1 MKKISID
8 KLIFLLPLIWILYL
22 IYRLI
27 NYSQIAVN
35 FPLDYDNDLSSYIA
49 YIFFLLKC
57 GWDNLCNYWY
67 NGFFPFYHYSPAY
80 FILTLPMYY
89 LTKNILLSVFISM
102 ILLFII
108 AFILSLIIGKSEKL
122 STSKKFLFFS
132 LTFANPFV
140 ISSYIKS
147 GRLPEFI
154 GLISILLIFII
165 FLNYFDRKVDRKFF
179 IAFIPSYFLLILSHQ
194 QMTLLG
200 HLLIL
205 GFLIIKNNKER
216 IKIIFASIIS
226 LILSSFWLINYIKYN
241 LLEGNLNSLKPIA
254 LQFLIFTKESLL
266 RNIATTLVI
275 LFLIFSFIVYYKQ
288 EKNKKMIYFFSPILI
303 LSLLILFRF
312 VPFIKFFNQVAPN
325 TYMIFLMLFAS
336 FFFVK
341 IGFKEL
347 NNIIRLFIILI
358 LIILPFTGIIISHL
372 ETPYYREYTKTE
384 ISSIEL
390 LNKIDNNFIVLNGH
404 FPTSYPPAYHSYA
417 PIFLNLTTPQGF
429 NPNSANINHL
439 YTLQALNKAVSEEN
453 CQDLEINANKLK
465 LNYML
470 AYDNVCEFLN
480 NCNISL
486 INKKDNV
493 CLFKSKSA

>member
-8 KLIFLLPLIWILYL
+8 KLIYLLPITWIIYL

-27 NYSQIAVN
+27 NISSIAVK

-57 GWDNLCNYWY
+57 GWNNLCNYWY

-80 FILTLPMYY
+80 FILTFPIYY

-102 ILLFII
+102 ILLFLI
-108 AFILSLIIGKSEKL
+108 AFILSLIIGKNENL
-122 STSKKFLFFS
+122 SFNKKILFFS
-132 LTFANPFV
+132 LVFANPFA

-147 GRLPEFI
+147 GRLPEFL

-165 FLNYFDRKVDRKFF
+165 FLNYFNKKLDKKFF
-179 IAFIPSYFLLILSHQ
+179 IVFIPSYLLLILSHQ

-205 GFLIIKNNKER
+205 GFLIIKNNKDR
-216 IKIIFASIIS
+216 IKVIFASIIG

-241 LLEGNLNSLKPIA
+241 LLEGNLNTLKPIA

-266 RNIATTLVI
+266 RNISITLVI
-275 LFLIFSFIVYYKQ
+275 LFLLISFIIYYRQ
-288 EKNKKMIYFFSPILI
+288 EKNKKIIYFFSPILI
-303 LSLLILFRF
+303 LSLLVLFRII
-312 VPFIKFFNQVAPN
+312 PFIKFFNQVAPN
-325 TYMIFLMLFAS
+325 TYMIFLILFAS

-341 IGFKEL
+341 INFKKL
-347 NNIIRLFIILI
+347 NNLIRLIIVLI
-358 LIILPFTGIIISHL
+358 LIILPFTGIIVSHL

-384 ISSIEL
+384 MSSIEL
-390 LNKIDNNFIVLNGH
+390 LNKINNNFIVLNGH
-404 FPTSYPPAYHSYA
+404 FPTSYPPAYHSYEQ
-417 PIFLNLTTPQGF
+417 IFINLTTPQGF

-470 AYDNVCEFLN
+470 AYDNACEFLN
-480 NCNISL
+480 KCNISL
-486 INKKDNV
+486 IDKKENV
-493 CLFKSKSA
+493 CLFKSKTV